1 MDRFKNILVAAS
13 PGRIEAPTL
22 RSAISLAEEN
32 QAKLTVIDVVAPLPP
47 WRRKANVEGRVIDI
61 EAALSEERRQQIRGL
76 VENAGGGADI
86 DVDVLIGEPF
96 IEVVRRV
103 QSQHHDL
110 VILAEPS
117 RAGSLA
123 PRPSSGVMHILRKC
137 PAPVWV
143 MHPSRAAK
151 MKILA
156 LVDPDPGDDVRNGLN
171 DLVLELATSLA
182 RMNNGELHIGHA
194 WTFEGEG
201 TLATSPF
208 VEVSGPTLDVMITDT
223 ERTHADQLDRLLA
236 RQDTADVESVVHMVH
251 GSPGVELPRLAE
263 RLGTS
268 VIVMGTV
275 GRTGIQGLIM
285 GNTAD
290 TILRSVHCSVLA
302 VKPAGF
308 VSPVKARRASH

>member
-13 PGRIEAPTL
+13 PGRIDAPAL
-22 RSAISLAEEN
+22 RSAIALAEVN

-47 WRRKANVEGRVIDI
+47 WRRKANIEGRVVDI
-61 EAALSEERRQQIRGL
+61 EAALSDERRHQIRRL
-76 VENAGGGADI
+76 VANAGGGAAI

-96 IEVVRRV
+96 IEVIRRV
-103 QSQHHDL
+103 QSHDHDL

-123 PRPSSGVMHILRKC
+123 PRPSSGVMHVLRKC

-156 LVDPDPGDDVRNGLN
+156 LVDPDPDDDVHNRLN
-171 DLVLELATSLA
+171 DLVIELAISLA
-182 RMNNGELHIGHA
+182 RRNDGELHIGHA

-201 TLATSPF
+201 TLASSPF
-208 VEVSGPTLDVMITDT
+208 VEVPGATLDVMISDT
-223 ERTHADQLDRLLA
+223 ERAHADQLDLLLS
-236 RQDTADVESVVHMVH
+236 RQDTEGVESVVHMVH

-263 RLGTS
+263 QLDTS

-302 VKPAGF
+302 VKPSGF
-308 VSPVKARRASH
+308 VSPVKARR